1 MEVKI
6 LSEKFDIKD
15 AHLLTVAKKH
25 GAYETLDKLFSMEP
39 ADVIEEVKN
48 SGLRG
53 RGGAGFPAG
62 LPKWEAMI
70 TLAR

>member
-6 LSEKFDIKD
+6 LSAKFDIEDSNKIE
-15 AHLLTVAKKH
+15 VAKKH
-25 GAYETLDKLFSMEP
+25 GAYQTLDKLFSMEP
-39 ADVIEEVKN
+39 VDVIEEVKK

-62 LPKWEAMI
+62 AA
-70 TLAR
+70 TRQS